1 MYHSFDI
8 DIATEYGVNEAILLN
23 YLYFWI
29 SKNKA
34 NEDNCYDGK
43 YWTYNSITAL
53 CELFPYM
60 SRKKIRGAL
69 DRLEEKGIIE
79 KGNYNKVTYDRT
91 IWYALT
97 EKGWALFQKG
107 KCIVPK
113 GQMDCSEKANG
124 LSQKGKPIPVNI
136 PFNNTIILKEDNET
150 LQCNN
155 KVTRFIPPTIHEVDA
170 YCRERGNNINAEAFI
185 DFYES
190 KGWMVGKNKM
200 KDWKACVRTW
210 EQRNKKSTNQSG
222 FSDFPQREVDND
234 ELERRLLRGRC

>member
-136 PFNNTIILKEDNET
+136 PFNNTIIKKE
-150 LQCNN
+150 N
-155 KVTRFIPPTIHEVDA
+155 K
-170 YCRERGNNINAEAFI
+170 
-185 DFYES
+185 
-190 KGWMVGKNKM
+190 
-200 KDWKACVRTW
+200 
-210 EQRNKKSTNQSG
+210 
-222 FSDFPQREVDND
+222 
-234 ELERRLLRGRC
+234 